1 MKKNPDFVCIGFQ
14 KCGTTTLYDLLKQH
28 ANIYL
33 TEDVKEP
40 MFYRVPGFRQILG
53 PS

>member
-33 TEDVKEP
+33 TEVYHDL
-40 MFYRVPGFRQILG
+40 ICLLHI
-53 PS
+53 